1 MFFESS
7 HYIRTF
13 SNIFLHYYL
22 IRYKFKNFLLSIEG
36 SYKRRYVCTYVNGG
50 LNFVFTSNSFSAVV
64 YDLIPFDSISLP
76 FTSVSLDDGIVQ
88 VDSEVFMGFMGV
100 EPRTLE
106 TRDTW
111 VINQANGTRREKS
124 TWN

>member
-1 MFFESS
+1 MV
-7 HYIRTF
+7 R
-13 SNIFLHYYL
+13 
-22 IRYKFKNFLLSIEG
+22 
-36 SYKRRYVCTYVNGG
+36 G
-50 LNFVFTSNSFSAVV
+50 LNFVFTSNSFSAAV

-76 FTSVSLDDGIVQ
+76 FMGISADDGIVQ

-111 VINQANGTRREKS
+111 VINQANGTRREKRP
-124 TWN
+124 WN